1 MMRKFTLGV
10 VTLVG
15 LCGPAFA
22 QNVAKGAQVFEVCRT
37 CHQIGPNAVNMLG
50 PPLNGIDGRRAGT
63 VPGYEYSDAM
73 VAAGKTGT
81 AASKGPV
88 IWNEATFS
96 QYIADPQAMIPNI
109 KMFFAGISGKD
120 KDQKIKDLWAYISQF
135 NADGSIK
142 KK

>member
-1 MMRKFTLGV
+1 MVRKFVLGV

-15 LCGPAFA
+15 LYGAAFA
-22 QNVAKGAQVFEVCRT
+22 QNATKGAQVFDVCRS

-50 PPLNGIDGRRAGT
+50 PCLNGIDGRRAGT
-63 VPGYEYSDAM
+63 LPGYQYSDAM

-81 AASKGPV
+81 AASKGAV
-88 IWNEATFS
+88 IWNEAAFS

-120 KDQKIKDLWAYISQF
+120 KEQKIKDLWAYISQF

-142 KK
+142 KQ